1 MPELLLLH
9 LVEPE
14 SWPPGELFDPF
25 DCRLG
30 FRLLSLAPEATLR
43 ELFRYCDAAELQI
56 AAWQPEPEPEPEPEP
71 APEAGAAA
79 GDADAPLR
87 LLLDAQARLLAEPVE
102 PALLAGRAASVA
114 EVLRRVAAHRG
125 LPPDAVA
132 LDAAEAA
139 AAGAGGAAAG
149 PGRGRP
155 AGAARRA
162 RPLPRPR
169 PRRCPRRRPA
179 RPPCP
184 RPPPRRSRA
193 RRRPPRCASTRRA
206 STS

>member
-1 MPELLLLH
+1 PAWLDALPRAEREAALARAAGRPLVAIAYQPDSACFFRGDDPLLLLRQVPELLLLH

-30 FRLLSLAPEATLR
+30 FRLLSLAPEAALR

-114 EVLRRVAAHRG
+114 EVLRRV
-125 LPPDAVA
+125 
-132 LDAAEAA
+132 
-139 AAGAGGAAAG
+139 
-149 PGRGRP
+149 
-155 AGAARRA
+155 
-162 RPLPRPR
+162 
-169 PRRCPRRRPA
+169 
-179 RPPCP
+179 
-184 RPPPRRSRA
+184 
-193 RRRPPRCASTRRA
+193 
-206 STS
+206 